1 MKRFSLFLIFVLVIS
16 CFTACM
22 KTSISTQG
30 YNEISNYILENK
42 DSIITEKEL
51 EFFDY
56 EATGLTVGGV
66 YYLFVRGMSPQQPQ
80 RGVFQARPP
89 WQVIQ
94 SLEELI
100 CTGMK

>member
-1 MKRFSLFLIFVLVIS
+1 MFYLVALVRYLRH
-16 CFTACM
+16 FNN
-22 KTSISTQG
+22 G
-30 YNEISNYILENK
+30 VFG
-42 DSIITEKEL
+42 EKEYG
-51 EFFDY
+51 ES
-56 EATGLTVGGV
+56 VGGV
-66 YYLFVRGMSPQQPQ
+66 YYLFVRGMTPQQPQ